1 MAVAAIL
8 APSGCS
14 LGADKEPQPVSGVPK
29 DIATMVDQLER
40 SIAEKKFAEVCDEL
54 FTAGAKQRAG
64 GADCAS
70 QLSSAAEGVRHPTI
84 EIRGIDVQG
93 SRATVRVATEADGQA
108 RAMDTLR
115 LRREGGHWR
124 VDALTG

>member
-14 LGADKEPQPVSGVPK
+14 LGADEEPQPVSGVPK
-29 DIATMVDQLER
+29 DIAAMVDQLER

-64 GADCAS
+64 GA
-70 QLSSAAEGVRHPTI
+70 
-84 EIRGIDVQG
+84 
-93 SRATVRVATEADGQA
+93 
-108 RAMDTLR
+108 
-115 LRREGGHWR
+115 
-124 VDALTG
+124 